1 MTADYRNGKIARAL
15 AQCSF
20 LPGSWD
26 KRFAREMAARAATDL
41 GFTERQRVHLLRLA
55 HKYRRQM
62 DTAILEMVLDEAEA
76 AADRRRAAGLGALAD
91 FTPAREARRNE
102 PRETP
107 VEREARIERERAE
120 ARRDPRQRS
129 MF

>member
-15 AQCSF
+15 AACTF
-20 LPGSWD
+20 PPGSWD
-26 KRFAREMAARAATDL
+26 KRFARDMAARSTTDL

-62 DTAILEMVLDEAEA
+62 PTEILEDVLDEAEA
-76 AADRRRAAGLGALAD
+76 AADRRRAAGLSAFAD
-91 FTPAREARRNE
+91 FTPARRARRTKAPE
-102 PRETP
+102 
-107 VEREARIERERAE
+107 ERAE
-120 ARRDPRQRS
+120 GPQKT